1 MRMAEWSLAPCCAC
15 LPPKVCSVV
24 LQVVTHLD
32 GKVERHFLDGRRTV
46 TFSNGTCKEQLPDG
60 RSAVH
65 FTNGDM
71 KKFYP
76 SGGCPRRT
84 VHCSDVHL
92 WSLAEIGGTLG
103 HGRLLP

>member
-1 MRMAEWSLAPCCAC
+1 M
-15 LPPKVCSVV
+15 
-24 LQVVTHLD
+24 D
-32 GKVERHFLDGRRTV
+32 GKVERHFLDRRRTV

-76 SGGCPRRT
+76 SGASPRRS
-84 VHCSDVHL
+84 VLGSHVQCL
-92 WSLAEIGGTLG
+92 WSLAEKSGTLR
-103 HGRLLP
+103 HVRLLARCTEIILSLHGVLP

>member
-1 MRMAEWSLAPCCAC
+1 MLCS
-15 LPPKVCSVV
+15 LPPQVCSVI

-71 KKFYP
+71 KKFHP
-76 SGGCPRRT
+76 SGGSPRT
-84 VHCSDVHL
+84 TILCSDVQM
-92 WSLAEIGGTLG
+92 WSQAGKGSTFG
-103 HGRLLP
+103 M

>member
-1 MRMAEWSLAPCCAC
+1 MQISLHMCG
-15 LPPKVCSVV
+15 PPS
-24 LQVVTHLD
+24 LQEVTHLD

-76 SGGCPRRT
+76 SGGSPRT
-84 VHCSDVHL
+84 IVLSCDVHQG
-92 WSLAEIGGTLG
+92 SLAVRVAVWGV
-103 HGRLLP
+103 